1 MTFKQAKVSFKKRI
15 LIVIGWVN
23 LLPIIIV
30 GWCSAL
36 GLTVVEMQ
44 WVGALVTGVIGSLM
58 LLILYTP
65 VQEDN
70 RG

>member
-23 LLPIIIV
+23 LLPTIII

-44 WVGALVTGVIGSLM
+44 WVGALVTGVIGLLM